1 MCVTRHAN
9 RHTVHTYICIYIDGL
24 NLGELYLS
32 NINPVSYDAI
42 CGIGIFL
49 CPLQIVGIVVSF
61 QNPDRVGCIKVK
73 LSIVWLC
80 CMTESNI
87 EQESNNVLQK
97 FTE

>member
-1 MCVTRHAN
+1 M
-9 RHTVHTYICIYIDGL
+9 
-24 NLGELYLS
+24 GELYLS

-87 EQESNNVLQK
+87 EQESNNVL
-97 FTE
+97 